1 MKEPDMRYSSQLVLA
16 FMLLLACMGSAQQ
29 NKAPDISTFHDNL
42 PDKQYT
48 AKIAT
53 TSYVAADG
61 ERVLRH
67 ELDIPAPLADVW
79 TAMTTSEGIR
89 GFIAPVT
96 LVELK
101 SGGCYC
107 TNYTPGTKIGDPGTI
122 SNRVLSYIPQ
132 QMLSAKIN
140 LVDVFPPQ
148 PRAENTLFLV
158 VEFSARDAHSTHV
171 KASLLGF
178 GTGEQW
184 DKVYKFFDTGNAYT
198 FGQLYKRFEVGP
210 KKWPEQQAAQ
220 KRD

>member
-1 MKEPDMRYSSQLVLA
+1 MRNAKHVVLA
-16 FMLLLACMGSAQQ
+16 SVLLLAAFAAAQQ
-29 NKAPDISTFHDNL
+29 NAKADVAKPDVSKMHDNL
-42 PDKQYT
+42 PDQQFT
-48 AKIAT
+48 AKVT
-53 TSYVAADG
+53 STSYVAPTG

-67 ELDIPAPLADVW
+67 EVDVPAPLADVW
-79 TAMTTSEGIR
+79 NAMTTSEGIR
-89 GFIAPVT
+89 SFIAPVT

-107 TNYTPGTKIGDPGTI
+107 TNYTPGTHIGDKGTI

-140 LVDVFPPQ
+140 LVDIFPPQ
-148 PRAENTLFLV
+148 PRAENSLFLV
-158 VEFSARDAHSTHV
+158 LEFSARDPQSTHV

-198 FGQLYKRFEVGP
+198 FGQLYKRFVVGP
-210 KKWPEQQAAQ
+210 KKWPEATTA
-220 KRD
+220 KGD

>member
-1 MKEPDMRYSSQLVLA
+1 MRSVNHVLA
-16 FMLLLACMGSAQQ
+16 AVTLLLATFAVAQQ
-29 NKAPDISTFHDNL
+29 NTPPDISTFHDNL
-42 PDKQYT
+42 PDKEYT
-48 AKIAT
+48 AKVAN
-53 TSYVAADG
+53 TSYVAPNG

-67 ELDIPAPLADVW
+67 EIDVPAPVSDVW
-79 TAMTTSEGIR
+79 SAMTTSEGVR
-89 GFIAPVT
+89 SFIAPVA

-122 SNRVLSYIPQ
+122 SNRVLSYIPR

-140 LVDVFPPQ
+140 LVDIFPPQ

-158 VEFSARDAHSTHV
+158 MEFSERDAHTTHI

-178 GTGEQW
+178 GNGEQW

-198 FGQLYKRFEVGP
+198 FGQLYKRFVVGP
-210 KKWPEQQAAQ
+210 KKWPEQQSAQ
-220 KRD
+220 KGD